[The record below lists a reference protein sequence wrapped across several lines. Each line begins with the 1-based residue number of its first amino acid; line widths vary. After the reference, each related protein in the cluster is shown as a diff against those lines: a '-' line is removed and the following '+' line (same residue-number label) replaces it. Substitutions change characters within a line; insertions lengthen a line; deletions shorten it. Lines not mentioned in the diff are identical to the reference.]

1 MQVRTRSLGVAVT
14 AVALLLS
21 GCNSNDGESA
31 ERRTEQAMRQ
41 VLKEYQPRFEQRR
54 AALDAV
60 AASVSGASSA
70 KPSCDRKPDP
80 EPQFTS
86 TDTRSSRSLAM
97 YSYNSPDKG
106 GNVDALQVSEAASP
120 EAMENRPAPSQFVL
134 EPGWLVR
141 GLWITGPQGPL
152 GTDHFKVDSQY
163 GYEPYDGAEKDPV
176 VRLGKILD
184 VGLHKRYVVL
194 YRVTSDGDPDPDDND
209 PQDIVTADAF
219 LADLEK
225 RDLPCRFV
233 ATGHS
238 YDMAGTEI
246 RVHSTTPY
254 EDMQTTFQ
262 LDINDKLRDL
272 TGR

>member
-1 MQVRTRSLGVAVT
+1 MQVRTRSLGVAAT

-80 EPQFTS
+80 EPKFTS
-86 TDTRSSRSLAM
+86 TSSRSLAGD
-97 YSYNSPDKG
+97 SYNSPDKG

-120 EAMENRPAPSQFVL
+120 EAMENRPARSQFIL

-176 VRLGKILD
+176 VRLSKILD

-194 YRVTSDGDPDPDDND
+194 YRVTSFGDPDPDDND

-225 RDLPCRFV
+225 RDLLCRFV

-238 YDMAGTEI
+238 YDMAGSEI

-262 LDINDKLRDL
+262 LDIDDKLRDL